1 MDQQREPFEQR
12 MYHASYERHAAKA
25 RELALTI
32 RAQASRIVH
41 ALDASWIPPYDVSA
55 DAVLLA
61 GHITAMAAMRE
72 IKEVFDA
79 GRADLREQIGAEIE
93 NVIGGYPDNEM
104 TRPKIET
111 GRYVNDAQWA
121 AMIARGQQGGY
132 RAEQA
137 DEH

>member
-12 MYHASYERHAAKA
+12 MYHSTYERHATKA
-25 RELALTI
+25 RELASTI
-32 RAQASRIVH
+32 QAQASRILRD
-41 ALDASWIPPYDVSA
+41 LDAGRLVYDDVSA

-79 GRADLREQIGAEIE
+79 GRADLREQIGTEIE

-104 TRPKIET
+104 TRPKIEI
-111 GRYVNDAQWA
+111 GQYVNDAQWA
-121 AMIARGQQGGY
+121 AMIARGRQEG
-132 RAEQA
+132 
-137 DEH
+137 